1 MLDKL
6 SEEIREYLRHAEE
19 CRRRAST
26 ALNPSAIQNYLEME
40 RGWLTLARSYQ
51 FTERLSTFGE
61 PFQREAREDKE
72 TPSPGATQP
81 IAPPDEYARLV
92 EADLRFQAALGQA
105 IATGGERIEAVK
117 ATVQLKQL
125 RTKLPR

>member
-26 ALNPSAIQNYLEME
+26 ALNPSAIQNYPEME

-61 PFQREAREDKE
+61 PFQREALEDKE

-81 IAPPDEYARLV
+81 IAPDEYARLV
-92 EADLRFQAALGQA
+92 EADLRFQAALA
-105 IATGGERIEAVK
+105 IAAP
-117 ATVQLKQL
+117 ATPSAQALTFV
-125 RTKLPR
+125 PS